1 LSPRTLT
8 AAPTDRR
15 YWKRLLR
22 CVHPDHGGDAELF
35 VWVRELQQHV
45 AGDDV
50 EPPRREYE
58 PPRRRTTQDSPRVD
72 YTNAFDKSR
81 SFEDLTRQAVAMA
94 GQVQEPY
101 ASVLRLLDDCHE
113 VAEVAGPTYRQQFT
127 GASYR
132 SLAAIAHRAGMTKT
146 ERVQWYR
153 ICEQIPLAQ
162 RHAGHLM
169 MKLQREAA

>member
-1 LSPRTLT
+1 VVRTVT
-8 AAPTDRR
+8 ARPTDRR

-58 PPRRRTTQDSPRVD
+58 PPRRTTTQDSPRID
-72 YTNAFDKSR
+72 YTNAFDKSG

-94 GQVQEPY
+94 EQVQEPY
-101 ASVLRLLDDCHE
+101 ASVLRLLADCRE

-127 GASYR
+127 GASFK
-132 SLAAIAHRAGMTKT
+132 SLAAIAHKVSMSYE
-146 ERVQWYR
+146 ERQRWYEL
-153 ICEQIPLAQ
+153 CASIPLSQ
-162 RHAGHLM
+162 RHAGHILS
-169 MKLQREAA
+169 KLQREAA